1 MMKEDLLYLGFGLV
15 LLLLLI
21 VVLTVSVLKSLKKD
35 KIVIEFDTKRARSQV
50 EEATIA
56 LLNSATNGET
66 CSNKAYRQYKLALKE
81 GQYLFKAR
89 VKRQL
94 DDYACV
100 FYELLVLYPLRNE
113 LLNVKV
119 NVKAKEIVGIHREQ
133 PINTYYDYQL
143 RVAEFAKKELDNI
156 DSLFKGVDMT
166 LEETPQKG

>member
-1 MMKEDLLYLGFGLV
+1 MMKEDLLYLGFVLV

-21 VVLTVSVLKSLKKD
+21 IVLTVSVLKSLKKN
-35 KIVIEFDTKRARSQV
+35 KIIIEFDAKRARSQV

-56 LLNSATNGET
+56 LLNSAIGGEI
-66 CSNKAYRQYKLALKE
+66 CSNKAYRQYKLALKD
-81 GQYLFKAR
+81 GQYLFKPR

-133 PINTYYDYQL
+133 PINTYYDYQIS
-143 RVAEFAKKELDNI
+143 VSKFARKELDNI
-156 DSLFKGVDMT
+156 DSLFKGEDIIC
-166 LEETPQKG
+166 E